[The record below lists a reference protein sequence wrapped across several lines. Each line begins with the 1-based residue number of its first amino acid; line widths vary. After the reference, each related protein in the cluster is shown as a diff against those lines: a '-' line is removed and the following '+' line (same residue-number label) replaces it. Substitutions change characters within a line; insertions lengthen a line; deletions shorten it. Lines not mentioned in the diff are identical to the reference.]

1 MNMPL
6 NASMNTTG
14 TRRWWALGAL
24 TLSVLAIGLDGTI
37 LSVALPTLA
46 HELHATESDLQWFSA
61 SYLLTLAAA
70 MLPVGLLGDR
80 IGRKKVLVAS
90 LFLFGLGSVACAFA
104 PSPAFFIAARSVLGV
119 AGAGIIVM
127 SLSALTVLFSEAERP
142 RAVGVWAASNFL
154 ALPIGPILGG
164 WILTNYWWGWVFL
177 INAPVALIGLLA
189 ALALV
194 PESRASERTGLD
206 PVGIVS
212 STAGLVALTYGII
225 EAGRNGWDDR
235 AALIEITVGA
245 LLLVGFFLWEYWLA
259 RRPNGQ
265 PMLDLSLFRS
275 ASFTWGVILL
285 TILVI
290 AMIGVIFTMPQY
302 FQGVQ
307 GTDAMGSGVR
317 LLPLIGGL
325 VVGAV
330 PADRVARLLGAKI
343 TAALGFAILAGGMFL
358 GARTEVNS
366 SVGFVAG
373 WMAIVGLGM
382 GLTLA
387 TCASGAISELSAER
401 AGVGSAVMQALQKVG
416 GPLGAAILGSVL
428 SATYIASL
436 DVSGLPPALAAVV
449 KEGLFSGLA
458 VAAKLGS
465 PELLASVQSAF
476 VDGMNAALTVG
487 AGIAVA
493 GFVLTLIFLPNRPKA
508 AQAVQTTQGSDT
520 VEGAPAER
528 VELGHEESVTN

>member
-1 MNMPL
+1 MVT
-6 NASMNTTG
+6 AMNTTG

-24 TLSVLAIGLDGTI
+24 TLAVLAVGLDGTV

-46 HELHATESDLQWFSA
+46 TALHASESDLQWFTSG
-61 SYLLTLAAA
+61 YLLVLAAA
-70 MLPVGLLGDR
+70 VLPVGLLGDR
-80 IGRKKVLVAS
+80 FGRKKVMLTA
-90 LFLFGLGSVACAFA
+90 LIFFGAGSAACAYA
-104 PSPAFFIAARSVLGV
+104 PSAGAFIAARLALGL
-119 AGAGIIVM
+119 AGAGVIVM
-127 SLSALTVLFSEAERP
+127 AVSALTVLFSEAERP

-206 PVGIVS
+206 PVGIIS
-212 STAGLVALTYGII
+212 STAGLVILTYGII

-235 AALIEITVGA
+235 AALIEIAAGA
-245 LLLVGFFLWEYWLA
+245 LLLVGFFLWEYWLT
-259 RRPNGQ
+259 RRPGGQ

-275 ASFTWGVILL
+275 AAFTWGVILL

-325 VVGAV
+325 VLGAV

-358 GARTEVNS
+358 GATTKVDS
-366 SVGFVAG
+366 SVGFVAV
-373 WMAIVGLGM
+373 WMAVVGFGM

-416 GPLGAAILGSVL
+416 GPLGTAILGSVL

-528 VELGHEESVTN
+528 VELGHEE